1 MFNIV
6 YYPSYSPFSPPVD
19 LHIVHKPLSSF
30 HKSQCRYMNVS
41 LQIITKTE
49 TTACEHLSNATTQES
64 GMPAEALSLLFQEEL
79 VILIQGMQ

>member
-1 MFNIV
+1 MSVF
-6 YYPSYSPFSPPVD
+6 
-19 LHIVHKPLSSF
+19 
-30 HKSQCRYMNVS
+30 

-64 GMPAEALSLLFQEEL
+64 GMPAEALSLLFQEEF